1 MKSRSLEYLTL
12 SAVQAA
18 SIAHHASYGMRSHFN
33 PDVSVVQRLA
43 TLGDQISNVF
53 REAADVEREVSTD
66 SVALQKNLIELAAT
80 ALIWAELLDKHD
92 CPRADLSKDASLEV
106 NIHLAP
112 KADPPCCQNLT
123 GPHKESAQ

>member
-1 MKSRSLEYLTL
+1 MKSLEQLTL
-12 SAVQAA
+12 SAVQSA

-33 PDVSVVQRLA
+33 PDVQWTQRLA
-43 TLGDQISNVF
+43 RLGDEIQNVF
-53 REAADVEREVSTD
+53 NEALLNRVPGTD
-66 SVALQKNLIELAAT
+66 TYALQKNLISLAAI

-92 CPRADLSKDASLEV
+92 NLEV

-112 KADPPCCQNLT
+112 KSDPPCCQNLT